1 MLKRSDN
8 KYFRLSEGCV
18 FYEVEGVHSSLM
30 NIDGCHTNWGSQPP
44 PSVIKVGDMDRCEVS
59 GGLCR

>member
-1 MLKRSDN
+1 M
-8 KYFRLSEGCV
+8 

-30 NIDGCHTNWGSQPP
+30 NIDGCHTNWGCQPL